1 MQQRRQAPRGP
12 MLPVLVAL
20 CAILAGCAGQG
31 SPAGGGSP
39 SGARRPSGS
48 GLATRPPRTT
58 TVTLRDAGRTVTLRV
73 GDRLDVALGTA
84 RQTGDEWRLISYPE
98 TLLSLLPAPAGH
110 YRFAA
115 AAPGRGA
122 LAANP
127 TLVCAPTDNP
137 NPVLCPPTDTRTKAA
152 LRRPPRTRFRLTIQ
166 VSR

>member
-1 MQQRRQAPRGP
+1 MHQRRRALRGR

-20 CAILAGCAGQG
+20 CAILAGGCAGQG
-31 SPAGGGSP
+31 SPAGDGQP
-39 SGARRPSGS
+39 SGAS
-48 GLATRPPRTT
+48 LATRQPRTT

-73 GDRLDVALGTA
+73 GDRLDVGLGTS

-98 TLLSLLPAPAGH
+98 ALLSLLPAPAGH

-115 AAPGRGA
+115 AAPGRGI

-137 NPVLCPPTDTRTKAA
+137 NPVLCPPTDARTRATPQ
-152 LRRPPRTRFRLTIQ
+152 RPPRTRFRLTIQ